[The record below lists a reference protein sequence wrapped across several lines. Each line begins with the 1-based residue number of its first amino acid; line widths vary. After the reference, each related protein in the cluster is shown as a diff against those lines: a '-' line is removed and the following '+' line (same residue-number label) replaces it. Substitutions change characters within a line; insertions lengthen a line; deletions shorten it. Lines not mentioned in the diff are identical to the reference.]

1 LDDISTGTLFGLL
14 TILILISAYFS
25 SSETGMMSLNRYRLK
40 HLVKNNHT
48 GAKRVEKL
56 LNRPDRL
63 IGLILIGNNLV
74 NILASSIAT
83 IIGMRLF
90 AENEALG
97 LAVSTGLL
105 TIVILIFAEVTPK
118 TLAALHPEKVAFP
131 SSFILRPLLTL
142 FYPMVWLVNIIS
154 NGLLRLFRVNV
165 ENDDNGALS
174 SEELRTVVHEAG
186 AMIPQRHQDMLISIL
201 DLEKV
206 TVDDIMIPRNEIIA
220 IDINDDWEV
229 LLRQLRNISH
239 TKVLLYRDNIDDAVG
254 FVHTRDALRLLL
266 KEQFDKTSLLRA
278 VKELY
283 FIPESTPLN
292 VQLLKFQRKK
302 ERIGLIVDEYG
313 DIQGLVTLEDIL
325 EEIVGDFTTTM
336 APSASEEIEPQSDG
350 SYIIDGTAN
359 VRDINKEMNWHF
371 PTDGPKTLNGLIL
384 EYLEEIPK
392 ASITL
397 NIEGH
402 PLEVLE
408 IENNV
413 IQRVRVQ
420 PAEKKAPKNR
430 TLISCSATVE

>member
-1 LDDISTGTLFGLL
+1 MDDISTGTLFGLL
-14 TILILISAYFS
+14 TILILMSAYFS

-131 SSFILRPLLTL
+131 SSLLLRPMLTL
-142 FYPMVWLVNIIS
+142 FYPLVWLVNIIS
-154 NGLLRLFRVNV
+154 NGLLRLLRVNIHH
-165 ENDDNGALS
+165 NDNGALN
-174 SEELRTVVHEAG
+174 SEELRTIVHEAG

-206 TVDDIMIPRNEIIA
+206 TVDDIMVPRNEIIA
-220 IDINDDWEV
+220 IDINDDWEI

-239 TKVLLYRDNIDDAVG
+239 TRVLLYRDTIDDAVG

-266 KEQFDKTSLLRA
+266 KEQLDKTTLLRA

-283 FIPESTPLN
+283 FIPEATPLN

-336 APSASEEIEPQSDG
+336 APTVSEEIEPQSDG

-371 PTDGPKTLNGLIL
+371 PTKGPKTLNGLIL
-384 EYLEEIPK
+384 EYLEEIPE
-392 ASITL
+392 ANISLI
-397 NIEGH
+397 IEGH

-413 IQRVRVQ
+413 IRRVRVQ
-420 PAEKKAPKNR
+420 PVEKNKTQIAH
-430 TLISCSATVE
+430 

>member
-1 LDDISTGTLFGLL
+1 MDDISTGTLFGLL
-14 TILILISAYFS
+14 AILLIISGYFS
-25 SSETGMMSLNRYRLK
+25 SSETGMMSINRYRLR
-40 HLVKNNHT
+40 HLVKNKHK

-56 LNRPDRL
+56 LARPDRL

-74 NILASSIAT
+74 NIMASSIAT
-83 IIGMRLF
+83 VIGLRLF
-90 AENEALG
+90 AQNEALG
-97 LAVSTGLL
+97 IAVSTGLL
-105 TIVILIFAEVTPK
+105 TIIVLIFAEVTPK
-118 TLAALHPEKVAFP
+118 TLAALYPERIAFP
-131 SSFILRPLLTL
+131 SSVLLKPLMVI
-142 FYPMVWLVNIIS
+142 FYPLVWLVNFIS
-154 NGLLRLFRVNV
+154 NGLLRIFRVNLHA
-165 ENDDNGALS
+165 DDSSALNS
-174 SEELRTVVHEAG
+174 DELRTVVHEAG
-186 AMIPQRHQDMLISIL
+186 AMIPQRHQDMLLSIL

-206 TVDDIMIPRNEIIA
+206 TVDDIMVPRNEIIA

-336 APSASEEIEPQSDG
+336 APSVSEEIEAQPDG
-350 SYIIDGTAN
+350 SFIIDGTAN
-359 VRDINKEMNWHF
+359 IRDINKEMNWQF
-371 PTDGPKTLNGLIL
+371 PIVGPKTLNGLIL
-384 EYLEEIPK
+384 EYLEDIPEP
-392 ASITL
+392 
-397 NIEGH
+397 NISVKINGY
-402 PLEVLE
+402 PIEVLE
-408 IENNV
+408 VEKNV
-413 IQRVRVQ
+413 IQRVRIQ
-420 PAEKKAPKNR
+420 PEFFPKQK
-430 TLISCSATVE
+430 